1 MFEELKA
8 TVEAPSPR
16 ERRENAWISDAT
28 WEFVDRRAEM
38 RKAGILCQR
47 EARRL
52 QRKIRASLKAD
63 RQERARRAGEAA
75 NAELATGNIREAFR
89 HLKGWYREAGEI
101 SPRPCLQ
108 TMEQQTA
115 ERVELYGRVPP
126 PGDPIP
132 INVDAFDVN
141 DGVPPDEEIRGVA
154 RDLRN
159 GRAGGA
165 SYMRAEDVKSWL
177 RGIEAEEAGEE
188 PKGAGD
194 RWRAL
199 VKLVQAIWERGEIPR
214 QLLWVIVVLLPK
226 GGGDYR
232 GIGLLEPIWKL
243 NEAIMDRRLNVIEF
257 HDCLHGYL
265 PKRGTGTGTMEAK
278 LAIQLAHL
286 EQHPLYGIFVD
297 LKKAFDAV
305 DVFPSQVI

>member
-1 MFEELKA
+1 
-8 TVEAPSPR
+8 
-16 ERRENAWISDAT
+16 
-28 WEFVDRRAEM
+28 
-38 RKAGILCQR
+38 
-47 EARRL
+47 
-52 QRKIRASLKAD
+52 
-63 RQERARRAGEAA
+63 
-75 NAELATGNIREAFR
+75 
-89 HLKGWYREAGEI
+89 
-101 SPRPCLQ
+101 
-108 TMEQQTA
+108 
-115 ERVELYGRVPP
+115 
-126 PGDPIP
+126 
-132 INVDAFDVN
+132 
-141 DGVPPDEEIRGVA
+141 
-154 RDLRN
+154 
-159 GRAGGA
+159 
-165 SYMRAEDVKSWL
+165 MRAEDVKSWL

-243 NEAIMDRRLNVIEF
+243 IEAIMDRRLNVIEF

-297 LKKAFDAV
+297 LKKAFDAM
-305 DVFPSQVI
+305 D